1 MTKFKYNLE
10 NILNIKYKMEDQ
22 AKTAYGNA
30 HQRLLQEQEK
40 LEALNQKFAMY
51 QQKLK
56 SLMCAKLKL
65 LDIQFC
71 EDGIE
76 IMKLYIQQQQASV
89 KKAEQQVETARIRL
103 NSAMMER
110 KTHERLKENAY
121 VNFMN
126 EYEAEQRKE
135 IDALVSF
142 KYNSPADNLEG

>member
-1 MTKFKYNLE
+1 
-10 NILNIKYKMEDQ
+10 
-22 AKTAYGNA
+22 
-30 HQRLLQEQEK
+30 
-40 LEALNQKFAMY
+40 
-51 QQKLK
+51 
-56 SLMCAKLKL
+56 
-65 LDIQFC
+65 
-71 EDGIE
+71 
-76 IMKLYIQQQQASV
+76 MKLYIQQQQASV